1 MNTALTALIAA
12 LWLLTLWSAAAAAV
26 LICVPAA
33 ALWLIGRIAIVV
45 PWVGVPTAASV
56 LLFVLL
62 GLGWW
67 LGVIA
72 AGVGLAFCVC
82 ATARVVAG

>member
-1 MNTALTALIAA
+1 MSTALTALIAA

-26 LICVPAA
+26 LICVPA
-33 ALWLIGRIAIVV
+33 LIVTVLSRTRI
-45 PWVGVPTAASV
+45 GVPSWAGI
-56 LLFVLL
+56 LLF
-62 GLGWW
+62 GLVGIGAW

-82 ATARVVAG
+82 TAARVVAG